1 MMNHLQDGES
11 WVCPYLGLCDDPDTA
26 LTYPSAESYCHKVKP
41 PAVPNLDQQLSLCL
55 TRQYSTCQIFQS
67 QTAQRMPKNLALK
80 AVGKRRGGFNI
91 IYLGIMAVLAIVAL
105 ILIISSSNPEEQPE
119 NSAAISLPAPT
130 ETPFLSVGLA
140 AEEATSAPA
149 LPTEI
154 PSPSPQ
160 PTPSTTPIETH
171 EAHYLEEPFGVG
183 QRFVVHQVAS
193 GESLLFLATQYNT
206 TPDILK
212 AVNYQL
218 IVPIWVD
225 SIIVIPLDC
234 LELNNLPAF
243 EAYQVSESDIT
254 LRELAERFAV
264 ELEALVRFNDIPAEE
279 KLLVG
284 EWVLIPRENIQ

>member
-1 MMNHLQDGES
+1 MMNHLQDGEGS
-11 WVCPYLGLCDDPDTA
+11 ACPYLGLYDDPATA

-55 TRQYSTCQIFQS
+55 TGQYSTCQIFQS
-67 QTAQRMPKNLALK
+67 QTAHRMPRDLKMK
-80 AVGKRRGGFNI
+80 AVGKRRGCFNL
-91 IYLGIMAVLAIVAL
+91 IYLAILAFSAIVAFIVL
-105 ILIISSSNPEEQPE
+105 ISSSRPEEQPE
-119 NSAAISLPAPT
+119 NSAAISLAAPT

-140 AEEATSAPA
+140 TEEPTSAPA

-160 PTPSTTPIETH
+160 PTPPATPIETH
-171 EAHYLEEPFGVG
+171 EAHYLDEPFGED

-193 GESLLFLATQYNT
+193 GESLLFLATQDNT

-264 ELEALVRFNDIPAEE
+264 DLEALVRFNDIPAEE
-279 KLLVG
+279 KLLVS
-284 EWVLIPRENIQ
+284 EWVLIPREINQ